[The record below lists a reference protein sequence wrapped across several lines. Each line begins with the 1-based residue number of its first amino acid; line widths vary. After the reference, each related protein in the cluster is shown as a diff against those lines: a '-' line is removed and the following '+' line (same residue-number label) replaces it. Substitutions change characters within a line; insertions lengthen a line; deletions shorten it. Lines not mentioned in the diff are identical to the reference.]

1 MSEASTGVVP
11 SEKVLLK
18 FWDISQKN
26 TVLDSLFNKVA
37 SL

>member
-26 TVLDSLFNKVA
+26 TCVGLSF
-37 SL
+37 